1 MTSIKTLILSTVV
14 LFLGSVFVFESLL
27 LQKENKQ
34 RGPAS
39 YTLYTPGIK
48 ARSKKMMEEARRL
61 HVIEDYKS
69 ANVTLSKLLDQYPYT
84 GYREEASFLLAKG
97 LFYEGKYG
105 RSEEVIQLL
114 KEHDPGTNS
123 KWLGYALLV
132 QGKIHEI
139 RGEVDDSI
147 RLYRYVI
154 KEFSDTDLV
163 NEAEDILI
171 EVSP

>member
-1 MTSIKTLILSTVV
+1 MTSIKTLILSAIM
-14 LFLGSVFVFESLL
+14 LFLGSFFMFQSLL
-27 LQKENKQ
+27 SQKENKN

-39 YTLYTPGIK
+39 YTLYTPGIE
-48 ARSKKMMEEARRL
+48 ARSKKMMEESRRL

-84 GYREEASFLLAKG
+84 SYREEASFLLAKG
-97 LFYEGKYG
+97 LFYEEEYG
-105 RSEEVIQLL
+105 RSEQVIQHLR
-114 KEHDPGTNS
+114 EHDPGTNS
-123 KWLGYALLV
+123 KWLGYTLLV

-154 KEFSDTDLV
+154 KEFSDRDLV